1 MEDVARGYTL
11 EVNLILSGR
20 GVELD
25 DSIRQYATE
34 KLTRV
39 ERFFDRIIKMEVEL
53 RHERNPRVKDPD
65 RVEVIVKTPRQTL
78 RIHGEGL
85 DHFAAIDVAVD
96 RLETQL
102 RRVKERLKD
111 RHHHHSTN
119 NHKAA
124 PRLVS
129 DDEDEEPMI
138 VRVSPPV
145 DKPLAPEEA
154 RLELE
159 ERGLQFLVF
168 IDAETMLPSVL
179 YRRPGGDYGLVQA
192 ES

>member
-1 MEDVARGYTL
+1 M
-11 EVNLILSGR
+11 NLILSGR

-25 DSIRQYATE
+25 DSLRQYATE

-65 RVEVIVKTPRQTL
+65 RVEVVVKTPRQTL
-78 RIHGEGL
+78 RVHGEGL

-96 RLETQL
+96 RLEMQL
-102 RRVKERLKD
+102 KKVKERLKD
-111 RHHHHSTN
+111 HHNHHGNN
-119 NHKAA
+119 NHRAVTA
-124 PRLVS
+124 EP
-129 DDEDEEPMI
+129 EDEAEDEPMI
-138 VRVSPPV
+138 VRVSAPV
-145 DKPLAPEEA
+145 DKPLTPEEA

-159 ERGLQFLVF
+159 DRGMQFLVF
-168 IDAETMLPSVL
+168 VDAETMSPSVL

-192 ES
+192 EN